1 MFINFYFC
9 HSLKIGINMLMSIK
23 HGKRKTN
30 FQKDGGAPGNYIC
43 IHFSTFQK
51 GQYYFTDKQIREMH
65 LLKTIFL
72 Y

>member
-1 MFINFYFC
+1 
-9 HSLKIGINMLMSIK
+9 MLMSIK